1 MSTGTRQ
8 IAVYPGSFDP
18 ITNGH
23 VDIVHR
29 SLAIFDR
36 VVVAVAANLRKTSLF
51 SIDERIEQARAVFGD
66 GRVEVDSFS
75 GLLVDYARRRGA
87 GVVVRGLRALADFE
101 YEFQL
106 AHMNRRLAPTV
117 ETVVLMTGD
126 KDFFLSSSLVKE
138 VASLGGDLS
147 GLVPEVVRQALHVRF
162 GRA

>member
-1 MSTGTRQ
+1 MSTRSLQ

-29 SLAIFDR
+29 SLAIFDQ
-36 VVVAVAANLRKTSLF
+36 VVLAVAENLRKTSLF
-51 SIDERIEQARAVFGD
+51 SVEERLEQARAVFPD
-66 GRVEVDSFS
+66 PRVEVDSFQ
-75 GLLVDYARRRGA
+75 GLLVDYVVRRGA
-87 GVVVRGLRALADFE
+87 RVVVRGLRALADFE

-106 AHMNRRLAPTV
+106 AHMNRRLAPNV
-117 ETVVLMTGD
+117 ETVFLMTGD

-147 GLVPEVVRQALHVRF
+147 GLVPEVVREALHARF
-162 GRA
+162 GRR